1 MARTYTIELEGYSD
15 YCDEFVRDRY
25 TVTAISKAL
34 AEAEAIDK
42 FCDEYELVRD
52 DVEICYTV
60 EDE

>member
-1 MARTYTIELEGYSD
+1 MARIYTVGLEGYSD
-15 YCDEFVRDRY
+15 YCDEYICDKY

-52 DVEICYTV
+52 DIEICYTV
-60 EDE
+60 EDD

>member
-1 MARTYTIELEGYSD
+1 MARTYTVGLEGYSD
-15 YCDEFVRDRY
+15 YCDEYICDKY

-42 FCDEYELVRD
+42 FYDEYELVRD

-60 EDE
+60 EDD